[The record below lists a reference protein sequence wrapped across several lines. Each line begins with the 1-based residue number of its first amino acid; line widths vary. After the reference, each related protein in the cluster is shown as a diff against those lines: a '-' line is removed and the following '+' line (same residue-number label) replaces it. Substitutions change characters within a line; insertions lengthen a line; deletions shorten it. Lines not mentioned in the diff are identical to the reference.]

1 VFIVLSRNTIYT
13 REYKLRGGEIAQLRV
28 LDANSFL
35 VCLRDRRYNSNI
47 IGFLIVLRLIILI
60 NRLFC
65 NAFLSIFNIVI

>member
-1 VFIVLSRNTIYT
+1 VFIALSRNITYT

-35 VCLRDRRYNSNI
+35 VRLRDRRYNSNA
-47 IGFLIVLRLIILI
+47 IGPLTVLRLIILI

-65 NAFLSIFNIVI
+65 NAFLSILNIII